1 MKSLSER
8 MMMIKIPK
16 DVHKALAVLFKHKL
30 ISEIER
36 QQLMEKSMRRDLS
49 ARIVQLPKPREATV
63 ALERTLIDISNGM
76 DNHAFDVKE
85 MVQKVEARVGKTT
98 DSAVRYV
105 LGLMVQ
111 KGVIEQIHSDGKV
124 LFGKKN
130 R

>member
-1 MKSLSER
+1 
-8 MMMIKIPK
+8 MIKIPK

-30 ISEIER
+30 INQTEL

-49 ARIVQLPKPREATV
+49 ARIVQLPKPREATI
-63 ALERTLIDISNGM
+63 ALERTLMDISNGM
-76 DNHAFDVKE
+76 DRQAFDVKE

-124 LFGKKN
+124 LFGKKTD
-130 R
+130 RRIDV

>member
-1 MKSLSER
+1 
-8 MMMIKIPK
+8 MIKVPK
-16 DVHKALAVLFKHKL
+16 DVHKALGIMLKYKL
-30 ISEIER
+30 INEAGMSAYLAKFI
-36 QQLMEKSMRRDLS
+36 RRETTP
-49 ARIVQLPKPREATV
+49 RVVQLPKPREATI
-63 ALERTLIDISNGM
+63 ALERTLMDISNGM
-76 DNHAFDVKE
+76 DRQAFDVKE

>member
-1 MKSLSER
+1 
-8 MMMIKIPK
+8 MIKIPK

-49 ARIVQLPKPREATV
+49 ARIVQLPKPREATA
-63 ALERTLIDISNGM
+63 ALEKTLRDIVDTFSNQ
-76 DNHAFDVKE
+76 AFAVNE
-85 MVQKVEARVGKTT
+85 MTSKVESRVGKTN

-111 KGVIEQIHSDGKV
+111 KGVLEQIHSDGRV

-130 R
+130 V

>member
-1 MKSLSER
+1 
-8 MMMIKIPK
+8 MIKIPK

-30 ISEIER
+30 INQTEL

-63 ALERTLIDISNGM
+63 ALEKTIRDVANSISQQS
-76 DNHAFDVKE
+76 FEVKE
-85 MVQKVEARVGKTT
+85 MTSKVEARVGKTT

-111 KGVIEQIHSDGKV
+111 KGFLEQIHSDGKV

-130 R
+130 I

>member
-1 MKSLSER
+1 
-8 MMMIKIPK
+8 MIKIPK

-30 ISEIER
+30 INQTEL
-36 QQLMEKSMRRDLS
+36 QQLMEKCMRRDLS
-49 ARIVQLPKPREATV
+49 ARIVQLPKPREATI
-63 ALERTLIDISNGM
+63 ALERKLMDISNGM
-76 DNHAFDVKE
+76 DRQAFDVKE

>member
-1 MKSLSER
+1 

-30 ISEIER
+30 INQTEL

>member
-1 MKSLSER
+1 
-8 MMMIKIPK
+8 MMIKIPK

-30 ISEIER
+30 INQTEL

>member
-1 MKSLSER
+1 
-8 MMMIKIPK
+8 MIKIPK

-63 ALERTLIDISNGM
+63 ALERTLTDIVNRQG
-76 DNHAFDVKE
+76 NTAFSVNE
-85 MVQKVEARVGKTT
+85 ITAKVESMVGKTT

-105 LGLMVQ
+105 CSLMVQ
-111 KGVIEQIHSDGKV
+111 KGLLEQIHSDGRV

-130 R
+130 V